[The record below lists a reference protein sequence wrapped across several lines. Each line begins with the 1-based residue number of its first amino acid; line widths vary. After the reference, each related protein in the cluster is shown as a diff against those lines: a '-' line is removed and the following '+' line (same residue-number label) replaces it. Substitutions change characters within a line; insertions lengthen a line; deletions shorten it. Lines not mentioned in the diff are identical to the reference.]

1 MVEKIIIFCDGQ
13 REDRHICEFLFIYL
27 FYLQRVCKLVTN
39 HRNMVAWSAVQES
52 STSTGKQLHSHLIL
66 YNL

>member
-13 REDRHICEFLFIYL
+13 REDRHICEFYLFI
-27 FYLQRVCKLVTN
+27 YLQRVCKLVTN

-52 STSTGKQLHSHLIL
+52 STSTGK
-66 YNL
+66 

>member
-13 REDRHICEFLFIYL
+13 KEVKYICEFLFI
-27 FYLQRVCKLVTN
+27 YLQRVCKLVTN